1 MRASGILMPIFSL
14 PSDYGIGTMGK
25 AAYEFIDFLKNSGQ
39 KYWQL
44 LPIGPTS
51 YGDSPYQSF
60 SSFAGNPYFIDFD
73 LLAEDNLLEKS
84 DYENIDFGDNDE
96 KVDYEKIFNERFK
109 VLKKAFKNG
118 FERDKSLYL
127 DFIKE
132 NPKIEDYAFYM
143 AVKNHFDLKAWQE
156 WDDDIKFRKKTAVKK
171 YRELLSEEID
181 FWGYIQFLFFKQWNE
196 MKSYAKKNG
205 IKLIGD
211 IPIYVASDSADT
223 WANPEIF
230 QFDKSLLPTNVAGC
244 PPDCFSED
252 GQLWGNPLY
261 RWDVLEEQN
270 FSWWMERIK
279 ATAKLFDVIRIDHF
293 RGFESYYS
301 IPYGN
306 ENARIGEWVKGP
318 DMKFIKAIKQN
329 FKKTGIIAEDLGFL
343 TPEVEKMLKSSGYPG
358 MKILEFAFDHKSDS
372 NYLPHNYPKNC
383 VVYTGTH
390 DNETVVG
397 WLKNLPKKDKA
408 FLKKYTNVRSEKMLP
423 KALIRLAWSSTADL
437 AVAQMQDF
445 LELDNTARM
454 NEPSTLGKNWQWR
467 MKKGMLTEKL
477 SKEIK
482 SLTVTYRR

>member
-156 WDDDIKFRKKTAVKK
+156 WDDDIKFRKKNAVEK

-181 FWGYIQFLFFKQWNE
+181 FWGYIQFLFFKQWDK

-205 IKLIGD
+205 VKLIGD

-318 DMKFIKAIKQN
+318 DMKFIKAVKQN

-397 WLKNLPKKDKA
+397 WLSNLPKKDKA

>member
-25 AAYEFIDFLKNSGQ
+25 AAYDFIDFLKASGQ

-73 LLAEDNLLEKS
+73 LLHKDKLLKKS
-84 DYENIDFGDNDE
+84 DYASISWGEDDE
-96 KVDYEKIFNERFK
+96 KIDYALIFNKRFK

-118 FERDKSLYL
+118 FLRDKEQYL
-127 DFIKE
+127 GFIEK
-132 NPKIEDYAFYM
+132 NPRIKDYAFYM
-143 AVKNHFDLKAWQE
+143 AVKNHFDLKPWQE
-156 WDDDIKFRKKTAVKK
+156 WEDGIKFRKPEYLKK
-171 YRELLSEEID
+171 YEKLLSEEID
-181 FWGYIQFLFFKQWNE
+181 FWGYTQFLFFKQWNDL
-196 MKSYAKKNG
+196 KAYAMKNG

-211 IPIYVASDSADT
+211 IPIYVAADSADA

-230 QFDKSLLPTNVAGC
+230 QFDENLLPTSVAGC

-261 RWDVLEEQN
+261 RWDVLEERG
-270 FSWWMERIK
+270 FDWWIERIS
-279 ATAKLFDVIRIDHF
+279 ATAKLFDIIRIDHF

-318 DMKFIKAIKQN
+318 DMKFIKTIKSN
-329 FKKTGIIAEDLGFL
+329 FKNVGIIAEDLGFL
-343 TPEVEKMLKSSGYPG
+343 TPAVEKMQKASGFPG

-372 NYLPHNYPKNC
+372 AYLPHNYPKNC

-397 WLKNLPKKDKA
+397 WIKNLSRKDKA
-408 FLKKYTNVRSEKMLP
+408 FLKKYACVSKTSALP
-423 KALIRLAWSSTADL
+423 RAVIRLAWSSCADL
-437 AVAQMQDF
+437 AIAQMQDF

-467 MKKGMLTEKL
+467 MKKDALTESL
-477 SKEIK
+477 ADEIK
-482 SLTVTYRR
+482 SLTELYRR

>member
-118 FERDKSLYL
+118 FDRDKSLYL

-156 WDDDIKFRKKTAVKK
+156 WDDDIKFRKKNAVEK

-181 FWGYIQFLFFKQWNE
+181 FWGYIQFLFFKQWDK

-205 IKLIGD
+205 VKLIGD

-318 DMKFIKAIKQN
+318 DMKFIKAVKQN

-397 WLKNLPKKDKA
+397 WLSNLPKKDKA

>member
-1 MRASGILMPIFSL
+1 
-14 PSDYGIGTMGK
+14 
-25 AAYEFIDFLKNSGQ
+25 
-39 KYWQL
+39 
-44 LPIGPTS
+44 
-51 YGDSPYQSF
+51 
-60 SSFAGNPYFIDFD
+60 
-73 LLAEDNLLEKS
+73 
-84 DYENIDFGDNDE
+84 
-96 KVDYEKIFNERFK
+96 
-109 VLKKAFKNG
+109 
-118 FERDKSLYL
+118 
-127 DFIKE
+127 
-132 NPKIEDYAFYM
+132 
-143 AVKNHFDLKAWQE
+143 
-156 WDDDIKFRKKTAVKK
+156 
-171 YRELLSEEID
+171 
-181 FWGYIQFLFFKQWNE
+181 
-196 MKSYAKKNG
+196 
-205 IKLIGD
+205 
-211 IPIYVASDSADT
+211 
-223 WANPEIF
+223 
-230 QFDKSLLPTNVAGC
+230 
-244 PPDCFSED
+244 
-252 GQLWGNPLY
+252 
-261 RWDVLEEQN
+261 
-270 FSWWMERIK
+270 MERIK

-318 DMKFIKAIKQN
+318 DMKFIKAVKQN

-397 WLKNLPKKDKA
+397 WLSNLPKKDKA
-408 FLKKYTNVRSEKMLP
+408 FLKKYADVRSEKMLP

-467 MKKGMLTEKL
+467 MRMGTLTEKL